1 MLRRTA
7 KPSPASTPTQSMN
20 AASLMHEPKSVA
32 DVAFPPQLP
41 FRVHPRKW
49 STGISRHRLGRV
61 GLRPSSHPGSWGR
74 PTGWSRCPTA
84 ASRPT
89 RCRYHKLSARCGGAG
104 QGAEALQL
112 GRAGRR
118 TKQSEHQ
125 MQLEKRG
132 EWRGPICVLG
142 PRSGGPCPSP
152 LWTLSCL
159 PGLWSANVGERVSIQ
174 L

>member
-61 GLRPSSHPGSWGR
+61 GRRPSSHPGSWGR

-118 TKQSEHQ
+118 TKTIRAPNATGET
-125 MQLEKRG
+125 RG
-132 EWRGPICVLG
+132 VARPHMRFGTPFGRALSKPALDPVL
-142 PRSGGPCPSP
+142 PPWPVVC
-152 LWTLSCL
+152 
-159 PGLWSANVGERVSIQ
+159 
-174 L
+174 